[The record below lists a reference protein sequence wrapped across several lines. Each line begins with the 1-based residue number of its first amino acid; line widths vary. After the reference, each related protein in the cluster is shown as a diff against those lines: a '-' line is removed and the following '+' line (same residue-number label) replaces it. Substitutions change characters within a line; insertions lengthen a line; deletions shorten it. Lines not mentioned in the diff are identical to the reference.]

1 MKKCGCKRNLLGVCS
16 CKRVSRGRKTRRAI
30 TDEPYERSIRP
41 RYAVPRSRR
50 PEYNF
55 PAIDPKRPGQVLR
68 PGVPSVSTGF
78 TAPSPFSRGATSA
91 FEPVLRAASNYLNEV
106 TRSARLQNQI
116 TMSNMGGGGS
126 AGSGSNIVV
135 NGSVS
140 GRNTATIVSKNR
152 NVAPQFEN
160 TNVIN
165 NDGTYASS
173 SMGDDDLFEVNSE
186 TARRNFNRVSA
197 IGRDDTSVMDIDNNN
212 IDYKEQV
219 DQAREDNN
227 AKFSD
232 NEKFI
237 FETMMNLPRSQR
249 LGLLNNMREEG
260 KLDRFEEDFDSW
272 VQSGTPPPDMSKV
285 SKKLQE
291 DYQDFLQR
299 QQQPNAPEMDVSG
312 DNLGIVEVSDNYKLQ
327 NYDPNSLNNAP
338 NQIFISPPKQP
349 NKNQSVFGNQDI
361 RQKQNQVSGD
371 STVTDDLNTE
381 SQLEPSEFTEGSV
394 ALSSISSKR
403 TRTSADDKIAQQARE
418 KEVQKAEQKGV
429 GLRTRGGGNLEV
441 EKIKENKFEK
451 DSTMQALEKAGPLA
465 QIEFA
470 RNLGGWGHKRE
481 SEQKEMLDKQKAKQ
495 NSKQA
500 TNNPLSN
507 VQLKEDDKN
516 KKQGSNSVVNVPLVK
531 SKSKKND
538 NRIFA
543 G

>member
-249 LGLLNNMREEG
+249 LGLLDDMRKEG

>member
-1 MKKCGCKRNLLGVCS
+1 
-16 CKRVSRGRKTRRAI
+16 
-30 TDEPYERSIRP
+30 
-41 RYAVPRSRR
+41 
-50 PEYNF
+50 
-55 PAIDPKRPGQVLR
+55 
-68 PGVPSVSTGF
+68 
-78 TAPSPFSRGATSA
+78 
-91 FEPVLRAASNYLNEV
+91 
-106 TRSARLQNQI
+106 
-116 TMSNMGGGGS
+116 
-126 AGSGSNIVV
+126 
-135 NGSVS
+135 
-140 GRNTATIVSKNR
+140 
-152 NVAPQFEN
+152 
-160 TNVIN
+160 
-165 NDGTYASS
+165 
-173 SMGDDDLFEVNSE
+173 
-186 TARRNFNRVSA
+186 
-197 IGRDDTSVMDIDNNN
+197 MDIDNNN

-249 LGLLNNMREEG
+249 LGLLDDMRKEG

>member
-249 LGLLNNMREEG
+249 LGLLDDMRKEG

-470 RNLGGWGHKRE
+470 RNLGGWGHKRK
-481 SEQKEMLDKQKAKQ
+481 SEQEEMLDKQKAKQ